1 MKDLKV
7 TLVRQSKRVNPKT
20 NKKDRTRTVI
30 SDHIKQISFETKVKK
45 GNEEMMMNNNPIK
58 EENEF
63 VFETK
68 IFRQSEE
75 GISSVTSYEEII
87 PIEEKEEDLFK
98 TVIHGIFKPVTL
110 EEKAEEIPLEEHIE
124 YVELDGKTEKE
135 VEPEEYL
142 EEEYS
147 KEEDEFEP
155 DPEER
160 DLEGYEEEEFEDE
173 EEYDDEDSLEDY
185 DDEYE
190 DDERYL
196 MDLVPENQ
204 KKRIKGSVDK
214 ITKRNLS
221 EQF

>member
-7 TLVRQSKRVNPKT
+7 TLVRQSKKINPKT

-45 GNEEMMMNNNPIK
+45 GNEEMMMNNKPIK

-75 GISSVTSYEEII
+75 GVSSVTSYEEIA
-87 PIEEKEEDLFK
+87 PIKEKEEDLFK
-98 TVIHGIFKPVTL
+98 TVIHGIYNPATV
-110 EEKAEEIPLEEHIE
+110 EEKSEELPEKSIENKEEKYSEELPLGEGIE
-124 YVELDGKTEKE
+124 YIELHHKDDNI
-135 VEPEEYL
+135 EEEQ

-147 KEEDEFEP
+147 EEDEFES

-160 DLEGYEEEEFEDE
+160 DLEGYEDE
-173 EEYDDEDSLEDY
+173 EDY
-185 DDEYE
+185 DEYE
-190 DDERYL
+190 DDEDYL
-196 MDLVPENQ
+196 MNLVPENQ